1 MCNVRSRRGWRNRS
15 VSVYPWFEPL
25 FQQLDNSFAHGQGHH
40 ALLFKSDQG
49 LGSEQLLMTIAQG
62 LLCLEKPGLQACG
75 DCQHCQL
82 FRAGTHP
89 DFHPLALQEG
99 KNIGIDQVRELTVGL
114 QQYARQDGNKVV
126 YLPTLELLSEAAAN
140 ALLKTLE
147 EPNDGTYFLLLAD
160 LTAPLMPTIYSRCQV
175 WTLTAPPREVAKA
188 WLQTQIQAD
197 ETDIETALRINYNR
211 PLTALNGLQ
220 KEWLPLRKQFLRRFW
235 LFQQHRALEP
245 FLQQFA
251 LKDEELLQR
260 QLNWL
265 SSFFSD
271 SLKCGLRIRQG
282 WINQDIA
289 NGIEQFSAL
298 FSQTA
303 LLRANQLVL
312 QLRQDLSRIN
322 AVNQELIILDFLTK
336 LITQVFESKIEV

>member
-1 MCNVRSRRGWRNRS
+1 M
-15 VSVYPWFEPL
+15 YPWFEPL
-25 FQQLDNSFAHGQGHH
+25 FHQLDNSFAHGQGHH

-75 DCQHCQL
+75 HCYNCQL
-82 FRAGTHP
+82 FHAGTHP
-89 DFHPLALQEG
+89 DFHRLALQEG
-99 KNIGIDQVRELTVGL
+99 KNIGIDQVRELTASL

-147 EPNDGTYFLLLAD
+147 EPSDGTYFLLLAD
-160 LTAPLMPTIYSRCQV
+160 LTASLMPTIYSRCQV
-175 WTLTAPPREVAKA
+175 WTLAPPPKAQAKA
-188 WLQTQIQAD
+188 WLQTQLQAD
-197 ETDIETALRINYNR
+197 DGDVETALRINYHR
-211 PLTALNGLQ
+211 PLAALNGLQ
-220 KEWLPLRKQFLRRFW
+220 NDWLPLRKQFLRQFW
-235 LFQQHRALEP
+235 LFQQNRALEP

-251 LKDEELLQR
+251 LKDEVLLQR

-271 SLKCGLRIRQG
+271 SLKCGLQIRQG

-289 NGIEQFSAL
+289 NGIEQFSAQ

-303 LLRANQLVL
+303 LLHANQLVQ
-312 QLRQDLSRIN
+312 QLRQDLSQIN
-322 AVNQELIILDFLTK
+322 AVNQELIILDFLSK
-336 LITQVFESKIEV
+336 LITQVFEPKIGV